1 MNHVGLEDAVIL
13 EKGTKVIT
21 PYGEGQILSYTDS
34 CPNHGNVAIE
44 LKKWTMADGKSP
56 IAYFGYSYSGGDE
69 KSTDAEKKMC
79 ITKYLRKKHDIIT
92 LDTIH
97 YQRYI
102 QERQRHFALDLTPSL
117 LYANGA
123 AVSGMIDS
131 GVAEYCEFKSVIG
144 LELLM
149 KQDEP
154 RRRGVRGGA
163 NGQNGDDVV
172 IPTLSRVPCS
182 KRDVFQTKLL
192 SPVDKRRLM
201 KFLQISSDYAV
212 AKSIENSANLASG
225 SAKKSGN
232 NEDEIVSTTEN
243 ESSTVGDVEEEVV
256 TSLNERQLQQG
267 RSLYRPQNKSVATSD
282 LEVLKQ
288 CINDGIPFEAYL
300 TEHHKLSENMRN
312 IIIHAMALGSCNAK
326 SDDGPETSS
335 NYTTQDGMN
344 DLCRHLQSL
353 GKFGGTAFLVPL
365 YGSGELSQAFCRS
378 AAVHGG
384 TYLLRRGAQNITL
397 NENREVSGVVLN
409 GCTYEDGEVLPS
421 KHISGAHVII
431 PSKMLKKTKTLHDSN
446 KTKVRVYRRI
456 SIIRGKLL
464 SKSKVGDAGD
474 SDEQRHIIIIPP
486 GDESIKNS
494 NVIHGVALDESV
506 SISPSSKD
514 GFETTVLHLTTTSKS
529 NNEDFR
535 YAHGETVLRHATQ
548 SLLTCHE
555 VATHANHDLKELFH
569 LSFSYELEEEIDSSV
584 TKNTNGIHICRDRGM
599 SLTVESAFVE
609 AKRLFNKICPNTNSF
624 LKLSDKMDELV
635 KERSAGQEEDDDEV
649 KLLSSALDMM
659 KTGE

>member
-1 MNHVGLEDAVIL
+1 
-13 EKGTKVIT
+13 
-21 PYGEGQILSYTDS
+21 
-34 CPNHGNVAIE
+34 
-44 LKKWTMADGKSP
+44 MADGKSP
-56 IAYFGYSYSGGDE
+56 IAYFGYSYSGEDE
-69 KSTDAEKKMC
+69 KRTETEKQMH

-149 KQDEP
+149 KQDKP

-163 NGQNGDDVV
+163 NDGNGDDVV

-212 AKSIENSANLASG
+212 AKSIESANLASG
-225 SAKKSGN
+225 SAKKSGDD
-232 NEDEIVSTTEN
+232 EDEKVSSTEN
-243 ESSTVGDVEEEVV
+243 ENSTAGDAEEEVV

-288 CINDGIPFEAYL
+288 CISDGMPFEAYL

-326 SDDGPETSS
+326 ADDGPETSS

-384 TYLLRRGAQNITL
+384 TYLLRRGAENITL
-397 NENREVSGVVLN
+397 NENGEVSGVVLN

-421 KHISGAHVII
+421 KHISGAHVVI
-431 PSKMLKKTKTLHDSN
+431 PSKMLKNTQTSDDDN

-464 SKSKVGDAGD
+464 SKKTGADAGD
-474 SDEQRHIIIIPP
+474 SDEQRHVIIIPP

-494 NVIHGVALDESV
+494 NVIHGVAVDESV
-506 SISPSSKD
+506 SIAPSSKD

-529 NNEDFR
+529 NNEDSR
-535 YAHGETVLRHATQ
+535 YAHGETVLGHATQ
-548 SLLTCHE
+548 SLLKCHE
-555 VATHANHDLKELFH
+555 VATNENHDHHKVKELFH
-569 LSFSYELEEEIDSSV
+569 LSFSYELEEEINSSV
-584 TKNTNGIHICRDRGM
+584 IKNTTGTHVCRDRGM
-599 SLTVESAFVE
+599 SLTVESAFME
-609 AKRLFNKICPNTNSF
+609 AKRLFNEICPDTNSF

-635 KERSAGQEEDDDEV
+635 KERSAGHEEDDDEV

-659 KTGE
+659 KTEE